1 MKKRVSLA
9 ASGLVAALA
18 LVAAGCGGGDD
29 GGETLKIVSD
39 LPLQGSNLVQT
50 GQMVEAIEYVLEQA
64 DNKAGD
70 YTIEF
75 ESFDDAIA
83 STGNWDEALCASN
96 ARTYLERRVGRRR
109 HRDLQLGL
117 RGDHHGDPQRGS
129 GRDGQPGE
137 HVRGPDALRPRAP
150 SPASRRST
158 SRRASAT
165 TFAWSPPTTSRV
177 TSARPT

>member
-1 MKKRVSLA
+1 MEEDSLSVKKRVSLA

-75 ESFDDAIA
+75 ESFDGAIA
-83 STGNWDEALCASN
+83 
-96 ARTYLERRVGRRR
+96 
-109 HRDLQLGL
+109 
-117 RGDHHGDPQRGS
+117 
-129 GRDGQPGE
+129 
-137 HVRGPDALRPRAP
+137 
-150 SPASRRST
+150 
-158 SRRASAT
+158 
-165 TFAWSPPTTSRV
+165 
-177 TSARPT
+177 